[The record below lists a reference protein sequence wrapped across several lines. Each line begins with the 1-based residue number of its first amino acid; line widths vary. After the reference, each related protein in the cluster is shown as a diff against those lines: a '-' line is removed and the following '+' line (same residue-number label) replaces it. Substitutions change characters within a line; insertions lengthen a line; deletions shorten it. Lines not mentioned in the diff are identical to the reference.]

1 MRLTAQVINEAPEI
15 LNPEGKLTLLLR
27 DLQITELENLAIT
40 QNKYQVLDLS
50 NNDLISLGNIPK
62 SFNNLECLLL
72 SNNNISYID
81 DDSFPLENHITSI
94 SLFNNNIY
102 KFQKS
107 FKDKFTRLETL
118 VLLGNPITEIE
129 NYRHFIIWL
138 IPNLKVLDFKK
149 VKQAERNT
157 SESMFGTNNDEFNTL
172 AQLMFSNE
180 NENIKLDGK
189 SDRQVKNFVKKL
201 SDEERQQLLK
211 KLETATSI
219 EEIERI
225 ENDLKEGMV

>member
-157 SESMFGTNNDEFNTL
+157 SESMFGTNHDEFNTL

>member
-40 QNKYQVLDLS
+40 QNKYQVIDLS

-62 SFNNLECLLL
+62 RFNNLQCLLL

-81 DDSFPLENHITSI
+81 DESFSSDNHITSI
-94 SLFNNNIY
+94 TLFNNNIY

-107 FKDKFTRLETL
+107 FKDKFPKLETL
-118 VLLGNPITEIE
+118 ILLGNPITEME
-129 NYRHFIIWL
+129 NYRYFIIWL
-138 IPNLKVLDFKK
+138 IPSLKVLDFKK
-149 VKQAERNT
+149 VKQAERKT
-157 SESMFGTNNDEFNTL
+157 SEDMFGTNRDEFNSL
-172 AQLMFSNE
+172 AQQMFKNE
-180 NENIKLDGK
+180 NTEIKLDGK
-189 SDRQVKNFVKKL
+189 SDRQVKNFVKKMT
-201 SDEERQQLLK
+201 DEERQQLLK

-225 ENDLKEGMV
+225 ENDLKEGAV

>member
-40 QNKYQVLDLS
+40 QNKYQVIDLS

-62 SFNNLECLLL
+62 RFNNLQCLLL

-81 DDSFPLENHITSI
+81 DESFPLDNHITSI
-94 SLFNNNIY
+94 TLFNNNIY

-107 FKDKFTRLETL
+107 FKDKFPKLETL
-118 VLLGNPITEIE
+118 ILLGNPITEME
-129 NYRHFIIWL
+129 NYRYFIIWL
-138 IPNLKVLDFKK
+138 IPSLKVLDFKK
-149 VKQAERNT
+149 VKQAERKT
-157 SESMFGTNNDEFNTL
+157 SEDMFGTNRDEFNSL
-172 AQLMFSNE
+172 AQQMFKNE
-180 NENIKLDGK
+180 NTEIKLDGK
-189 SDRQVKNFVKKL
+189 SDRQVKNFVKKMT
-201 SDEERQQLLK
+201 DEERQQLLK

-225 ENDLKEGMV
+225 ENDLKEGAV

>member
-40 QNKYQVLDLS
+40 QNKYQVIDLS

-62 SFNNLECLLL
+62 RFNNLQCLLL

-81 DDSFPLENHITSI
+81 DESFSLDNHITSI
-94 SLFNNNIY
+94 TLFNNNIY

-107 FKDKFTRLETL
+107 FKDKFPKLETL
-118 VLLGNPITEIE
+118 ILLGNPITEME
-129 NYRHFIIWL
+129 NYRYFIIWL
-138 IPNLKVLDFKK
+138 IPSLKVLDFKK
-149 VKQAERNT
+149 VKQAERKT
-157 SESMFGTNNDEFNTL
+157 SEDMFGTNRDEFNSL
-172 AQLMFSNE
+172 AQQMFKNE
-180 NENIKLDGK
+180 NTEIKLDGK
-189 SDRQVKNFVKKL
+189 SDRQVKNFVKKMT
-201 SDEERQQLLK
+201 DEERQQLLK

-225 ENDLKEGMV
+225 ENDLKKGAV

>member
-40 QNKYQVLDLS
+40 QNKYQVIDLS

-62 SFNNLECLLL
+62 RFNNLQCLLL

-81 DDSFPLENHITSI
+81 DESFSLDNHITSI
-94 SLFNNNIY
+94 TLFNNNIY

-107 FKDKFTRLETL
+107 FKDKFPKLETL
-118 VLLGNPITEIE
+118 ILLGNPITEME
-129 NYRHFIIWL
+129 NYRYFIIWL
-138 IPNLKVLDFKK
+138 IPSLKVLDFKK
-149 VKQAERNT
+149 VKQAERKT
-157 SESMFGTNNDEFNTL
+157 SEDMFGTNRDEFNSL
-172 AQLMFSNE
+172 AQQMFKNE
-180 NENIKLDGK
+180 NTEIKLDGK
-189 SDRQVKNFVKKL
+189 SDRQVKNFVKKMT
-201 SDEERQQLLK
+201 DEERQQLLK

-225 ENDLKEGMV
+225 ENDLKEGAV

>member
-40 QNKYQVLDLS
+40 QNKYQVIDLS

-62 SFNNLECLLL
+62 RFNNLQCLLL

-81 DDSFPLENHITSI
+81 DESFSLDNHITSI
-94 SLFNNNIY
+94 TLFNNNIY
-102 KFQKS
+102 QFQKS
-107 FKDKFTRLETL
+107 FKDKFPKLETL
-118 VLLGNPITEIE
+118 ILLGNPITEME
-129 NYRHFIIWL
+129 NYRYFIIWL
-138 IPNLKVLDFKK
+138 IPSLKVLDFKK
-149 VKQAERNT
+149 VKQAERKT
-157 SESMFGTNNDEFNTL
+157 SEDMFGTNRDEFNSL
-172 AQLMFSNE
+172 AQQMFKNE
-180 NENIKLDGK
+180 NTEIKLDGK
-189 SDRQVKNFVKKL
+189 SDRQVKNFVKKMT
-201 SDEERQQLLK
+201 DEERQQLLK

-225 ENDLKEGMV
+225 ENDLKEGAV

>member
-81 DDSFPLENHITSI
+81 DDSFPSENHITSI

-157 SESMFGTNNDEFNTL
+157 SESMFGTNHDEFNTL
-172 AQLMFSNE
+172 AQSMFSNE